1 MMGIL
6 EEVLD
11 RAAADAGVAGFVLTG
26 SHARGLATARSDYD
40 VILVRHEQAQPWRHD
55 VRTAELDV
63 AECTVD
69 ALADTSTLWQRYAYR
84 GAKVLLDRLD
94 GGIADLVRR
103 QATPTEE
110 ERVEWSRSYLDAY
123 VNQLYRAAKC
133 RRDGSPDAARL
144 NEMESVPWLLST
156 VFALHGR
163 LRPYN
168 SYLDWELDTYPLS
181 PFWNT
186 ELRARRVA
194 VSAFRLFTA
203 VTALAR
209 QQGHGDIL
217 DGWGTDIALIEAA
230 A

>member
-1 MMGIL
+1 MGIL
-6 EEVLD
+6 DVFVD
-11 RAAADAGVAGFVLTG
+11 QAAADPNVAGVVLTG

-40 VILVRHEQAQPWRHD
+40 VILVKREQSEPWRHD

-63 AECTVD
+63 AEGTVD

-94 GGIADLVRR
+94 GRIAELVER
-103 QATPTEE
+103 QATPTKDEA
-110 ERVEWSRSYLDAY
+110 VDWSRSNLDGY

-133 RRDGSPDAARL
+133 RRDRSPDAARL

-209 QQGHGDIL
+209 EQGHGDVL
-217 DGWGTDIALIEAA
+217 DSWGDDIALIEAA